1 MGNRIDYGDI
11 DIDDDFLLK
20 TPTCCETY
28 VLSGRG
34 GDGESFSAR
43 EGIDVL
49 AVEMQ
54 ELLEN
59 YATRFN

>member
-28 VLSGRG
+28 VLSGRF
-34 GDGESFSAR
+34 GDVVSFSAR
-43 EGIDVL
+43 EGIEMLAREMQDVL
-49 AVEMQ
+49 ES
-54 ELLEN
+54 
-59 YATRFN
+59 YAMRLN